1 MGRMKK
7 EMGMGESPGLHA
19 STETAA
25 TGDWHT
31 EECRR
36 GPTWRG
42 WVLSILVAIVLWLFA
57 LAVGTVARAEEPV
70 EPVHRYIDAALA
82 DNPSLDAMRERIRMR
97 ENAAIKAGALDDPKL
112 RVGVNSVPV
121 RSPDFRTE
129 DMTTKEIGISQ
140 MFPWPGMRKTRTDMV
155 LREKEETEF
164 VLEEMRSMLR
174 SEIKMTY
181 AELASVRKQIEAV
194 RRSQDVLKDVVG
206 VAQEIYAVGKGSQP
220 DVLRGQVEFGRMR
233 EMRIGLENRESV
245 LSVRLNTLAAL
256 PPDRPVPPLEDLPE
270 IAVSR
275 GQKELAEIYEAERPA
290 RKAAQARV
298 HRGESSI
305 RMANLAGKPEFE
317 VSASYMQRDAMP
329 DGTKRSDMFS
339 SMVMMT
345 LPIWRK
351 EKIEPGIREMEAE
364 KRMAGRELANLDL
377 DTSNSIG
384 RSLATMKSRREAAI
398 LYRTTLIP
406 QAEQSFQATS
416 ESYRVGKTDFPMLM
430 DSLMAV
436 LNFRKEY
443 LGMVG
448 ELHMTKARLEAAV
461 GRELEGAAP
470 NTGENVPSETKDSNG
485 EGR

>member
-1 MGRMKK
+1 MERRAMRIGKGIMTPGRI
-7 EMGMGESPGLHA
+7 LFLLLA
-19 STETAA
+19 TAFP
-25 TGDWHT
+25 WK
-31 EECRR
+31 
-36 GPTWRG
+36 
-42 WVLSILVAIVLWLFA
+42 
-57 LAVGTVARAEEPV
+57 TVAAEIPLPV
-70 EPVHRYIDAALA
+70 SRYVEAALA
-82 DNPSLDAMRERIRMR
+82 NNPSLDAMRERIRMK

-112 RVGVNSVPV
+112 RVGVTNVPL
-121 RSPDFRTE
+121 RSWDFREE
-129 DMTTKEIGISQ
+129 DMTGKEIGFSQ
-140 MFPWPGMRKTRTDMV
+140 MFPWPGMLKTRTNMV

-194 RRSQDVLKDVVG
+194 RRSQDVLKDIVG
-206 VAQEIYAVGKGSQP
+206 VTQEIYAVGKGSQP

-233 EMRIGLENRESV
+233 EMRIDLESREQV

-290 RKAAQARV
+290 RKAVQARV
-298 HRGESSI
+298 HRGDSSI
-305 RMANLAGKPEFE
+305 RMAKLAGKPEFE
-317 VSASYMQRDAMP
+317 VSFSYMQRDAMP

-377 DTSNSIG
+377 ETSNLIG
-384 RSLATMKSRREAAI
+384 RSLATMKSRRQAAV

-406 QAEQSFQATS
+406 QAEQSFQATA

-430 DSLMAV
+430 DAVMAI
-436 LNFRKEY
+436 LSFRREY
-443 LGMVG
+443 AAMVG
-448 ELHMTKARLEAAV
+448 EIHMEKARLEAAV
-461 GRELEGAAP
+461 GRELE
-470 NTGENVPSETKDSNG
+470 
-485 EGR
+485 

>member
-1 MGRMKK
+1 MERRAMRIGKGIMTPGRI
-7 EMGMGESPGLHA
+7 LFLLLA
-19 STETAA
+19 TAFP
-25 TGDWHT
+25 WK
-31 EECRR
+31 
-36 GPTWRG
+36 
-42 WVLSILVAIVLWLFA
+42 
-57 LAVGTVARAEEPV
+57 TVAAEVPLPV
-70 EPVHRYIDAALA
+70 SRYVEAALA
-82 DNPSLDAMRERIRMR
+82 NNPSLDAMRERIRMK

-112 RVGVNSVPV
+112 RVGVTNVPL
-121 RSPDFRTE
+121 RSWDFREE
-129 DMTTKEIGISQ
+129 DMTGKEIGFSQ
-140 MFPWPGMRKTRTDMV
+140 MFPWPGMLKTRTNMV

-194 RRSQDVLKDVVG
+194 RRSQDVLKDIVG
-206 VAQEIYAVGKGSQP
+206 VTQEIYAVGKGSQP

-233 EMRIGLENRESV
+233 EMRIDLESREQV

-275 GQKELAEIYEAERPA
+275 GQKELEEIYEAERPA
-290 RKAAQARV
+290 RKAVQARV
-298 HRGESSI
+298 HRGDSSI
-305 RMANLAGKPEFE
+305 RMAKLAGKPEFE
-317 VSASYMQRDAMP
+317 VSFSYMQRDAMP

-377 DTSNSIG
+377 ETSNSIG
-384 RSLATMKSRREAAI
+384 RSLATMKSRREAAV

-406 QAEQSFQATS
+406 QAEQSFQATA

-430 DSLMAV
+430 DAIMAI
-436 LNFRKEY
+436 LSFRREY
-443 LGMVG
+443 AAMVG
-448 ELHMTKARLEAAV
+448 EIHMEKARLEASV
-461 GRELEGAAP
+461 GRELDGMAP
-470 NTGENVPSETKDSNG
+470 IPGEMAPPKTKNSNG